1 MMSLSLVNPALA
13 QEKLIRTLTV
23 TGRGVEMIPST
34 LAQVRLGV
42 QIQGK
47 TAEAVQQEVAQRST
61 AVVAYL
67 KSRNVQKLETTG
79 INLSPVYSYEQQV
92 QRLTGYQATNTVSFQ
107 IGTQQA
113 GALLDGAVKAGATQI
128 DQVSFT
134 ATEGSIA
141 TAQKQALREA
151 TQDAQQQADT
161 VLTALQLTRRDVIG
175 IQVNGASAPPPM
187 PLANAK
193 FAATSGG
200 LATTPAI
207 GGEQSVEASVT
218 LQISY

>member
-1 MMSLSLVNPALA
+1 MSLSVVAPALA

-47 TAEAVQQEVAQRST
+47 TAEAVQQDVARRSA

-79 INLSPVYSYEQQV
+79 ITLSPIYSYEQQV

-128 DQVSFT
+128 DQVSFA
-134 ATEGSIA
+134 ATDGSIA

-151 TQDAQQQADT
+151 TQDAQQQADV
-161 VLTALQLTRRDVIG
+161 VLSALQLTRRDVIG
-175 IQVNGASAPPPM
+175 IQVNGASTPPPM
-187 PLANAK
+187 PLLQAK
-193 FAATSGG
+193 FATTSGD
-200 LATTPAI
+200 ATTPVIA
-207 GGEQSVEASVT
+207 GEQRVEASVT